1 MSIAEAKARLLAGE
15 APGRSSPAIPRSWT
29 LPAVGGALLVGY
41 FLARKRRGGKLG
53 AWSIGAL
60 MLNPTLRSA
69 AMGIAVT
76 AARRIMQPPRQ

>member
-15 APGRSSPAIPRSWT
+15 APRWSSPAIPRSWT

-41 FLARKRRGGKLG
+41 FLARKRRGRLG